1 MYRDTT
7 CTVATAVERGREGEE
22 MKEGEGERH
31 RKRPEGRANSR
42 SAFA

>member
-7 CTVATAVERGREGEE
+7 YAVAAAERRREGEE
-22 MKEGEGERH
+22 MKEREGERH